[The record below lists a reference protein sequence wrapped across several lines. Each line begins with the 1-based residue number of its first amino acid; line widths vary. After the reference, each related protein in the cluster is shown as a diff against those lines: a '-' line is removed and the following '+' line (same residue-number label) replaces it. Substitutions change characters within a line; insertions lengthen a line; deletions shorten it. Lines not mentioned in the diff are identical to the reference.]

1 MTIQVRVRG
10 PVLVNANKNMLK
22 AMEKALAKIGKS
34 GSQEVRKNTPTASGF
49 LRSNIRAQKP
59 EVSRQSASITIS
71 AGWTAKAGRDVVYAH
86 FIETGKR
93 YPKGKQTRYRGSRM
107 FKRAADILS
116 GGREQSK
123 FANQI
128 TKVMNGKE
136 AA

>member
-22 AMEKALAKIGKS
+22 AMEKALIKIGKT
-34 GSQEVRKNTPTASGF
+34 GSQEVKKNTPYDKGN
-49 LRSNIRAQKP
+49 LRNNIKAQKP

-71 AGWTAKAGRDVVYAH
+71 AGWTAKAGKDVVYAH

-93 YPKGKQTRYRGSRM
+93 YPGGKQTTYRGSRM

-116 GGREQSK
+116 GTREQSK
-123 FANQI
+123 FAKKI
-128 TKVMNGKE
+128 TNVMNGKE